1 MRRYKLGQIHKDEET
16 RKRSL
21 RNRLHSWRSSLPLFE
36 LTDDELNT
44 HVMVAGTTGG
54 GKSRFLWQLLREH
67 RRNGRG
73 FCVIEPGDLIDDFLA
88 DCAREVMETGNRLL
102 LNKLHVVELSPFQ
115 QARYDPFHFFY
126 PKPIHPEMRE
136 TVYKSWQHTKV
147 QSVAEVYQWK
157 QGQST
162 DFEGMPNLQR
172 NFINMFTSVTT
183 LVEDRRLSVADAD
196 ILIDLNHPDH
206 ERVYLRLESHLSRE
220 IVADFEVLHSYRN
233 VRDLRH
239 ETGSFLNRIRATHG
253 PLFKE
258 MISADGR
265 QSVVDLF
272 QIIQRG
278 DFLLV
283 KTMKTPFASNDQNL
297 ALASLFFHDV
307 AEVMLVS
314 PREMRKEFTLVVDE
328 AHKLVRPG
336 IGDLARTAR
345 KYGLSLVLA
354 TTDLASLKRA
364 DFDLASELL
373 NVVNTVV
380 AYRMTWPED
389 LKKIAEFLYAQNI
402 DFTELLHEVERRA
415 GQEWLQVDEWSETA
429 SRQTSKGTSNAATST
444 TGTSLQEANG
454 RGQKTTRSTSSD
466 AQGIPVGT
474 MQGSGSSSSHVA
486 THGQQESE
494 SVQSGVT
501 ETEGESYGVTINH
514 KLVHIEKIVR
524 EIQKTGM
531 LEQAVTDQLAR
542 FAQELSSHAQ
552 RHATARVRERK
563 AVHFET
569 SEVKDPFRSPEAQ
582 ARAVEWI
589 KRELYR
595 VHDYYFT
602 PSLDPQEQSRRI
614 DEFVGVGNG
623 GRLENQRAGDQ
634 SIIESNPLL

>member
-1 MRRYKLGQIHKDEET
+1 VRRYRLGHIRDNRKT
-16 RKRSL
+16 KKRSVG
-21 RNRLHSWRSSLPLFE
+21 NRVRTSRFALPLFE

-44 HVMVAGTTGG
+44 HLMVTGTTGG

-73 FCVIEPGDLIDDFLA
+73 CGVIEPGDLIDDFLA
-88 DCAREVMETGNRLL
+88 DCAREVMETGNCGLL
-102 LNKLHVVELSPFQ
+102 KKLHVVELSPFQ
-115 QARYDPFHFFY
+115 EARYDPFHFFY
-126 PKPIHPEMRE
+126 PKSNHPEMRE
-136 TVYKSWQHTKV
+136 TVYRSWQHTKV

-172 NFINMFTSVTT
+172 NFINMFTSVST
-183 LVEDRRLSVADAD
+183 LVEDRRLSAGDAD

-206 ERVYLRLESHLSRE
+206 ERVYLRLEPHLPRE
-220 IVADFEVLHSYRN
+220 IVADFEVLHQYRN

-265 QSVVDLF
+265 QPVLDLF

-283 KTMKTPFASNDQNL
+283 KTAKTPFASNDQNL

-307 AEVMLVS
+307 AEVMLVT
-314 PREMRKEFTLVVDE
+314 PRDMRKQFTLMVDE
-328 AHKLVRPG
+328 AHKIVRPG
-336 IGDLARTAR
+336 VGDLARTAR
-345 KYGLSLVLA
+345 KYGLGLVFA

-364 DFDLASELL
+364 DFDLGSELL
-373 NVVNTVV
+373 NVVNTVI

-389 LKKIAEFLYAQNI
+389 LKTFAEFLYAQNI

-429 SRQTSKGTSNAATST
+429 GRQTSKATSNAT
-444 TGTSLQEANG
+444 TLVSGTSLQEADG
-454 RGQKTTRSTSSD
+454 RGQRTTQSTSFD
-466 AQGIPVGT
+466 ALGNPRGT
-474 MQGSGSSSSHVA
+474 MQGSGNTASHVA
-486 THGQQESE
+486 THGRQESE
-494 SVQSGVT
+494 SVQSGIT
-501 ETEGESYGVTINH
+501 DTEGESYAITINH
-514 KLVHIEKIVR
+514 KLVHIERIVR
-524 EIQKTGM
+524 EIQKTGL
-531 LEQAVTDQLAR
+531 LEQAVSDQLAR

-552 RHATARVRERK
+552 RHATARVRERE
-563 AVHFET
+563 AVHIET
-569 SEVKDPFRSPEAQ
+569 AEVKDPFCSPEAQ

-589 KRELYR
+589 RRELYR

-602 PSLDPQEQSRRI
+602 PCLDPQEQSRRI
-614 DEFVGVGNG
+614 DEFVGVSNG
-623 GRLENQRAGDQ
+623 GRLENQRVGDQ
-634 SIIESNPLL
+634 SVVESNPLL